1 VIRFVETVEE
11 TMQTIVL
18 AGSKP
23 GAGKTTLAIELA
35 ACAEHAMILDVH
47 PQYSV
52 TDWAQ
57 RRGSDRPVVR
67 PVEAGGLVDALE
79 SARKSLCHWVFVD
92 TGAQTRP
99 GDITAAIA
107 AADLVLVPSRPGSL
121 DLATLREIV
130 GVIPKE
136 RSSAIVLNGCM
147 PFGGGI
153 RDRLLR
159 QAFQEARRYGLPVA
173 PCAVAERVEFPK
185 AFDSGR
191 SVMESEPDS
200 KAAADISG
208 LWNWLAREAEV
219 LVA

>member
-1 VIRFVETVEE
+1 
-11 TMQTIVL
+11 
-18 AGSKP
+18 
-23 GAGKTTLAIELA
+23 LAIELA
-35 ACAEHAMILDVH
+35 VCAGQALILDLH
-47 PQYSV
+47 PQQIV
-52 TDWAQ
+52 TGWARRRESDW
-57 RRGSDRPVVR
+57 PVVQ
-67 PVEAGGLVDALE
+67 PVDPEALGDALE
-79 SARKSLCHWVFVD
+79 SARCSGFRWVFVD
-92 TGAQTRP
+92 TSALAHPEIIGAAV
-99 GDITAAIA
+99 DAAN
-107 AADLVLVPSRPGSL
+107 LVLIPSRPGSL
-121 DLATLREIV
+121 DLGTLRGIV
-130 GVIPKE
+130 SLIPRHRE
-136 RSSAIVLNGCM
+136 SAIVLNGCM